1 MNKNKIRFTANAAMI
16 AALYVALTWL
26 CALVGLDKGVIQM
39 RLSEALCVLPAF
51 TGAAVPGLFV
61 GCLLANLLTG
71 SALPDIIF
79 GSLATLIG
87 ALGAYFL
94 RRRKWLVPLPTV
106 LANTLII
113 PFVLRFAYGA
123 EGTIPY
129 FMLTVGAGEVIS
141 AYICGMLSK
150 FAKDDVN
157 YVLGFYILDFSLVFV
172 AILIYLRNRRLD
184 KSKAAGARRVD
195 PPASRHF

>member
-1 MNKNKIRFTANAAMI
+1 MNRNLRVLCRGALV
-16 AALYVALTWL
+16 AALYVVLTWL

-71 SALPDIIF
+71 SALPDVVF

-94 RRRKWLVPLPTV
+94 RRHKWLVPLPTV
-106 LANTLII
+106 LANMLII

-141 AYICGMLSK
+141 AYICGMLLY
-150 FAKDDVN
+150 AA
-157 YVLGFYILDFSLVFV
+157 LV
-172 AILIYLRNRRLD
+172 RQ
-184 KSKAAGARRVD
+184 KAQL
-195 PPASRHF
+195 FK

>member
-1 MNKNKIRFTANAAMI
+1 MNRNLRFLCRGALI
-16 AALYVALTWL
+16 AALYVVLTWL

-87 ALGAYFL
+87 ALGAYAL

-106 LANTLII
+106 LANVLII

-141 AYICGMLSK
+141 AYICGMLLY
-150 FAKDDVN
+150 AAMD
-157 YVLGFYILDFSLVFV
+157 
-172 AILIYLRNRRLD
+172 RRRTQLF
-184 KSKAAGARRVD
+184 K
-195 PPASRHF
+195 

>member
-1 MNKNKIRFTANAAMI
+1 MNRNLRFLCRGALV

-71 SALPDIIF
+71 SALPDILF

-123 EGTIPY
+123 EGSIPY

-141 AYICGMLSK
+141 AYICG
-150 FAKDDVN
+150 
-157 YVLGFYILDFSLVFV
+157 ILLY
-172 AILIYLRNRRLD
+172 AALERR
-184 KSKAAGARRVD
+184 GAQL
-195 PPASRHF
+195 FK

>member
-1 MNKNKIRFTANAAMI
+1 MNRNLRFLCRGALV
-16 AALYVALTWL
+16 AALYVVLTWL

-71 SALPDIIF
+71 SALPDIVF

-123 EGTIPY
+123 EGSIPY

-141 AYICGMLSK
+141 AYICGMLLY
-150 FAKDDVN
+150 AA
-157 YVLGFYILDFSLVFV
+157 LV
-172 AILIYLRNRRLD
+172 RQ
-184 KSKAAGARRVD
+184 KAQL
-195 PPASRHF
+195 FK

>member
-1 MNKNKIRFTANAAMI
+1 MNRNLRFLCRGALV
-16 AALYVALTWL
+16 AALYVVLTWL
-26 CALVGLDKGVIQM
+26 CALAGLDKGVIQL

-51 TGAAVPGLFV
+51 TGATVPGLFV

-71 SALPDIIF
+71 SALPDVVF

-87 ALGAYFL
+87 ALGAYLL

-106 LANTLII
+106 LANALII

-141 AYICGMLSK
+141 AYICGMLLYAALS
-150 FAKDDVN
+150 
-157 YVLGFYILDFSLVFV
+157 
-172 AILIYLRNRRLD
+172 RQ
-184 KSKAAGARRVD
+184 KAQL
-195 PPASRHF
+195 FK

>member
-1 MNKNKIRFTANAAMI
+1 MNRNLRFLCRGALV
-16 AALYVALTWL
+16 AALYVVLTWL

-71 SALPDIIF
+71 SALPDVVF

-123 EGTIPY
+123 EGSIPY

-141 AYICGMLSK
+141 AYICGMLL
-150 FAKDDVN
+150 
-157 YVLGFYILDFSLVFV
+157 Y
-172 AILIYLRNRRLD
+172 
-184 KSKAAGARRVD
+184 AALERQA
-195 PPASRHF
+195 ANLFK

>member
-1 MNKNKIRFTANAAMI
+1 MNRNLRFLCRGALV
-16 AALYVALTWL
+16 AALYVVLTWL
-26 CALVGLDKGVIQM
+26 CALVGMSSGVIQV

-71 SALPDIIF
+71 SALPDVVF

-106 LANTLII
+106 LANVLII

-141 AYICGMLSK
+141 AYICGMLLY
-150 FAKDDVN
+150 AA
-157 YVLGFYILDFSLVFV
+157 LV
-172 AILIYLRNRRLD
+172 RQ
-184 KSKAAGARRVD
+184 KAQL
-195 PPASRHF
+195 FK

>member
-1 MNKNKIRFTANAAMI
+1 MNRNLRFLCRGALV
-16 AALYVALTWL
+16 AALYVVLTWL
-26 CALVGLDKGVIQM
+26 CALVGMSSGVIQV

-71 SALPDIIF
+71 SALPDVVF

-106 LANTLII
+106 LANVLII

-141 AYICGMLSK
+141 AYICGMLLY
-150 FAKDDVN
+150 AA
-157 YVLGFYILDFSLVFV
+157 LV
-172 AILIYLRNRRLD
+172 RQ
-184 KSKAAGARRVD
+184 KA
-195 PPASRHF
+195 PLFK

>member
-1 MNKNKIRFTANAAMI
+1 MNRNLRFLCRGALV
-16 AALYVALTWL
+16 AALYVVLTWL
-26 CALVGLDKGVIQM
+26 CALVGMSSGVIQV

-106 LANTLII
+106 LANALII

-141 AYICGMLSK
+141 AYICGMLLY
-150 FAKDDVN
+150 AA
-157 YVLGFYILDFSLVFV
+157 LE
-172 AILIYLRNRRLD
+172 RR
-184 KSKAAGARRVD
+184 AANL
-195 PPASRHF
+195 FK

>member
-1 MNKNKIRFTANAAMI
+1 MNRNLRFLCRGALVT
-16 AALYVALTWL
+16 ALYVVLTWL

-71 SALPDIIF
+71 SALPDVVF

-94 RRRKWLVPLPTV
+94 RRHKWLVPLPTV
-106 LANTLII
+106 LANMLII

-141 AYICGMLSK
+141 AYICGMLLY
-150 FAKDDVN
+150 AA
-157 YVLGFYILDFSLVFV
+157 LV
-172 AILIYLRNRRLD
+172 RQ
-184 KSKAAGARRVD
+184 KAQL
-195 PPASRHF
+195 FK

>member
-1 MNKNKIRFTANAAMI
+1 MNRNLRFLCRGALI
-16 AALYVALTWL
+16 AALYVVLTWL
-26 CALVGLDKGVIQM
+26 CSLVGLDKGVIQM

-71 SALPDIIF
+71 SALPDVVF

-141 AYICGMLSK
+141 AYICGMLLY
-150 FAKDDVN
+150 AA
-157 YVLGFYILDFSLVFV
+157 LE
-172 AILIYLRNRRLD
+172 RR
-184 KSKAAGARRVD
+184 AANL
-195 PPASRHF
+195 FK

>member
-1 MNKNKIRFTANAAMI
+1 MNRNLRFLCRGALV
-16 AALYVALTWL
+16 AALYVVLTWL

-61 GCLLANLLTG
+61 SCLLANLLTG
-71 SALPDIIF
+71 SALPDIVF

-87 ALGAYFL
+87 ALGAYLL
-94 RRRKWLVPLPTV
+94 RRHKWLVPLPTV
-106 LANTLII
+106 LANMLII

-141 AYICGMLSK
+141 AYICGMLLY
-150 FAKDDVN
+150 AA
-157 YVLGFYILDFSLVFV
+157 LV
-172 AILIYLRNRRLD
+172 RQ
-184 KSKAAGARRVD
+184 KAQL
-195 PPASRHF
+195 FK

>member
-1 MNKNKIRFTANAAMI
+1 MNRNLRFLCRGALV
-16 AALYVALTWL
+16 AALYVVLTWL

-71 SALPDIIF
+71 SALPDVVF

-87 ALGAYFL
+87 ALGAYLL
-94 RRRKWLVPLPTV
+94 RRHKWLVPLPTV
-106 LANTLII
+106 LANVLII

-141 AYICGMLSK
+141 AYICGMLLY
-150 FAKDDVN
+150 AA
-157 YVLGFYILDFSLVFV
+157 LV
-172 AILIYLRNRRLD
+172 RQ
-184 KSKAAGARRVD
+184 KAQL
-195 PPASRHF
+195 FK

>member
-1 MNKNKIRFTANAAMI
+1 MNRNLRFLCRGALV
-16 AALYVALTWL
+16 AALYVVLTWL

-71 SALPDIIF
+71 SALPDVVF

-123 EGTIPY
+123 EGSIPY
-129 FMLTVGAGEVIS
+129 FMLTVGIGEVIS
-141 AYICGMLSK
+141 AYICGMLL
-150 FAKDDVN
+150 
-157 YVLGFYILDFSLVFV
+157 YVAVD
-172 AILIYLRNRRLD
+172 RR
-184 KSKAAGARRVD
+184 KAQLFG
-195 PPASRHF
+195 

>member
-1 MNKNKIRFTANAAMI
+1 MNRNLRFLCRGALV
-16 AALYVALTWL
+16 AALYVVLTWL
-26 CALVGLDKGVIQM
+26 CALVGLDKGVIQL

-71 SALPDIIF
+71 SALPDVVF

-87 ALGAYFL
+87 ALGAYLL
-94 RRRKWLVPLPTV
+94 RRRKWLVPLLTV
-106 LANTLII
+106 LANALII

-141 AYICGMLSK
+141 AYICGMLLY
-150 FAKDDVN
+150 AA
-157 YVLGFYILDFSLVFV
+157 LV
-172 AILIYLRNRRLD
+172 RQ
-184 KSKAAGARRVD
+184 KAQL
-195 PPASRHF
+195 FK

>member
-1 MNKNKIRFTANAAMI
+1 MNRNLRFLCRGALV
-16 AALYVALTWL
+16 AALYVVLTWL
-26 CALVGLDKGVIQM
+26 CALVGMSSDVIQV

-71 SALPDIIF
+71 SALPDVVF

-87 ALGAYFL
+87 ALGAYLL
-94 RRRKWLVPLPTV
+94 RRHKWLVPLPTV
-106 LANTLII
+106 LANVLII

-141 AYICGMLSK
+141 AYICGMLLY
-150 FAKDDVN
+150 AA
-157 YVLGFYILDFSLVFV
+157 LV
-172 AILIYLRNRRLD
+172 RQ
-184 KSKAAGARRVD
+184 KAQL
-195 PPASRHF
+195 FK

>member
-1 MNKNKIRFTANAAMI
+1 MNRNLRFLCRGALV
-16 AALYVALTWL
+16 AALYVVLTWL
-26 CALVGLDKGVIQM
+26 CALVGLDKGVIQL

-71 SALPDIIF
+71 SALPDVVF

-87 ALGAYFL
+87 AIGAYLL
-94 RRRKWLVPLPTV
+94 RRHKWLVPLPTV

-141 AYICGMLSK
+141 AYICGMLLY
-150 FAKDDVN
+150 AA
-157 YVLGFYILDFSLVFV
+157 LV
-172 AILIYLRNRRLD
+172 RR
-184 KSKAAGARRVD
+184 AANL
-195 PPASRHF
+195 FK

>member
-1 MNKNKIRFTANAAMI
+1 MNRNLRFLCRGALV
-16 AALYVALTWL
+16 AALYVVLTWL
-26 CALVGLDKGVIQM
+26 CALVGLDKGVIQL

-71 SALPDIIF
+71 SALPAVVF

-87 ALGAYFL
+87 ALGAYLL

-106 LANTLII
+106 LANALII

-141 AYICGMLSK
+141 AYICGMLLY
-150 FAKDDVN
+150 AA
-157 YVLGFYILDFSLVFV
+157 LVRQKVQLF
-172 AILIYLRNRRLD
+172 
-184 KSKAAGARRVD
+184 K
-195 PPASRHF
+195 

>member
-1 MNKNKIRFTANAAMI
+1 MNRNLRFLCRGALI
-16 AALYVALTWL
+16 AALYVVLTWL
-26 CALVGLDKGVIQM
+26 CSLVGLDKGVIQM

-87 ALGAYFL
+87 ALGAYAL

-106 LANTLII
+106 LANVLII

-141 AYICGMLSK
+141 AYICGKLL
-150 FAKDDVN
+150 
-157 YVLGFYILDFSLVFV
+157 YVAMD
-172 AILIYLRNRRLD
+172 RRRTQLF
-184 KSKAAGARRVD
+184 K
-195 PPASRHF
+195 

>member
-1 MNKNKIRFTANAAMI
+1 MNRNLRFLCRGALV
-16 AALYVALTWL
+16 AALYVVLTWL

-71 SALPDIIF
+71 SALPDVVF

-123 EGTIPY
+123 EGSIPY

-141 AYICGMLSK
+141 AYICGMLL
-150 FAKDDVN
+150 
-157 YVLGFYILDFSLVFV
+157 Y
-172 AILIYLRNRRLD
+172 
-184 KSKAAGARRVD
+184 AAL
-195 PPASRHF
+195 SRQAANLFK

>member
-1 MNKNKIRFTANAAMI
+1 MNRNLRFLCRGALI
-16 AALYVALTWL
+16 AALYVVLTWL
-26 CALVGLDKGVIQM
+26 CSLVGLDKGVIQM

-71 SALPDIIF
+71 SALPDVVF

-123 EGTIPY
+123 EGSIPY

-141 AYICGMLSK
+141 AYICGMLLY
-150 FAKDDVN
+150 AA
-157 YVLGFYILDFSLVFV
+157 LV
-172 AILIYLRNRRLD
+172 RQ
-184 KSKAAGARRVD
+184 KAQL
-195 PPASRHF
+195 FK

>member
-1 MNKNKIRFTANAAMI
+1 MNRNLRFLCRGALV

-71 SALPDIIF
+71 SALPDVVF

-123 EGTIPY
+123 EGSIPY

-141 AYICGMLSK
+141 AYICGMLLY
-150 FAKDDVN
+150 AA
-157 YVLGFYILDFSLVFV
+157 LV
-172 AILIYLRNRRLD
+172 RQ
-184 KSKAAGARRVD
+184 KA
-195 PPASRHF
+195 PLFK

>member
-1 MNKNKIRFTANAAMI
+1 MNRNLRFLCRGALV
-16 AALYVALTWL
+16 AALYVVLTWL
-26 CALVGLDKGVIQM
+26 CALVGLDKGVIQL

-71 SALPDIIF
+71 SALPDVVF

-87 ALGAYFL
+87 ALGAYLL

-106 LANTLII
+106 LANALII

-141 AYICGMLSK
+141 AYICGMLLYS
-150 FAKDDVN
+150 A
-157 YVLGFYILDFSLVFV
+157 LV
-172 AILIYLRNRRLD
+172 RQ
-184 KSKAAGARRVD
+184 KAQL
-195 PPASRHF
+195 FK

>member
-1 MNKNKIRFTANAAMI
+1 MNRNLRFLCRGALV
-16 AALYVALTWL
+16 AALYVVLTWL
-26 CALVGLDKGVIQM
+26 CALVGLDKGVIQL

-71 SALPDIIF
+71 SALPDVVF

-87 ALGAYFL
+87 ALGAYL
-94 RRRKWLVPLPTV
+94 LCRRKWLVPLPTV
-106 LANTLII
+106 LANALII

-141 AYICGMLSK
+141 AYICGMLLY
-150 FAKDDVN
+150 AA
-157 YVLGFYILDFSLVFV
+157 LV
-172 AILIYLRNRRLD
+172 RQ
-184 KSKAAGARRVD
+184 KAQL
-195 PPASRHF
+195 FK

>member
-1 MNKNKIRFTANAAMI
+1 MNRNLRFLCRGALV
-16 AALYVALTWL
+16 AALYVVLTWL

-71 SALPDIIF
+71 SALPDVVF

-113 PFVLRFAYGA
+113 PFVLRFAYGV
-123 EGTIPY
+123 EGSIPY

-141 AYICGMLSK
+141 AYICGMLLY
-150 FAKDDVN
+150 AA
-157 YVLGFYILDFSLVFV
+157 LE
-172 AILIYLRNRRLD
+172 RR
-184 KSKAAGARRVD
+184 AANL
-195 PPASRHF
+195 FK

>member
-1 MNKNKIRFTANAAMI
+1 MNRNLRFLCRGALI
-16 AALYVALTWL
+16 AALYVVLTWL
-26 CALVGLDKGVIQM
+26 CSLVGLDKGVIQM

-71 SALPDIIF
+71 SALPDVVF

-123 EGTIPY
+123 EGSIPY

-141 AYICGMLSK
+141 AYICGMLLY
-150 FAKDDVN
+150 AA
-157 YVLGFYILDFSLVFV
+157 LE
-172 AILIYLRNRRLD
+172 RR
-184 KSKAAGARRVD
+184 AANL
-195 PPASRHF
+195 FK

>member
-1 MNKNKIRFTANAAMI
+1 MNRNLRFLCRGALV
-16 AALYVALTWL
+16 AALYVVLTWL

-71 SALPDIIF
+71 SALPDIVF

-87 ALGAYFL
+87 ALGAYLL
-94 RRRKWLVPLPTV
+94 RRHKWLVPPPTV
-106 LANTLII
+106 LANMLII

-141 AYICGMLSK
+141 AYICGMLLY
-150 FAKDDVN
+150 AA
-157 YVLGFYILDFSLVFV
+157 LV
-172 AILIYLRNRRLD
+172 RQ
-184 KSKAAGARRVD
+184 KAQL
-195 PPASRHF
+195 FK

>member
-1 MNKNKIRFTANAAMI
+1 MNRNLRFLCRGALV
-16 AALYVALTWL
+16 AALYVVLTWL
-26 CALVGLDKGVIQM
+26 CALVGLDKGVIQL

-71 SALPDIIF
+71 ARPDVVF

-87 ALGAYFL
+87 ALGAYLL

-106 LANTLII
+106 LANALII

-141 AYICGMLSK
+141 AYICGMLLYAALS
-150 FAKDDVN
+150 
-157 YVLGFYILDFSLVFV
+157 
-172 AILIYLRNRRLD
+172 RQ
-184 KSKAAGARRVD
+184 KAQL
-195 PPASRHF
+195 FK

>member
-1 MNKNKIRFTANAAMI
+1 MNRNLRFLCRGALV
-16 AALYVALTWL
+16 AALYVVLTWL

-71 SALPDIIF
+71 SALPDIVF

-113 PFVLRFAYGA
+113 PFVLRFAYGV
-123 EGTIPY
+123 EGSIPY

-141 AYICGMLSK
+141 AYICGMLLY
-150 FAKDDVN
+150 AA
-157 YVLGFYILDFSLVFV
+157 LE
-172 AILIYLRNRRLD
+172 RR
-184 KSKAAGARRVD
+184 AANL
-195 PPASRHF
+195 FK

>member
-1 MNKNKIRFTANAAMI
+1 MNRNLRFLCRGALV

-26 CALVGLDKGVIQM
+26 CALVGMSSGVIQV

-123 EGTIPY
+123 EGSIPY

-141 AYICGMLSK
+141 AYICGMLLY
-150 FAKDDVN
+150 AA
-157 YVLGFYILDFSLVFV
+157 LE
-172 AILIYLRNRRLD
+172 RR
-184 KSKAAGARRVD
+184 AANL
-195 PPASRHF
+195 FK

>member
-1 MNKNKIRFTANAAMI
+1 MNRNLRFLCRGALV
-16 AALYVALTWL
+16 AALYVVLTWL
-26 CALVGLDKGVIQM
+26 CALVGLDKSVIQL

-71 SALPDIIF
+71 SALPDVVF

-87 ALGAYFL
+87 ALGAYLL

-106 LANTLII
+106 LANALII

-141 AYICGMLSK
+141 AYICGMLLYAALS
-150 FAKDDVN
+150 
-157 YVLGFYILDFSLVFV
+157 
-172 AILIYLRNRRLD
+172 RQ
-184 KSKAAGARRVD
+184 KAQL
-195 PPASRHF
+195 FK

>member
-1 MNKNKIRFTANAAMI
+1 MNRNLRFLCRGALV
-16 AALYVALTWL
+16 AALYVVLTWL
-26 CALVGLDKGVIQM
+26 CALVGMSSGVIQV

-51 TGAAVPGLFV
+51 TGASVPGLFV

-71 SALPDIIF
+71 SALPDVVF

-106 LANTLII
+106 LANVLII

-141 AYICGMLSK
+141 AYICGMLLY
-150 FAKDDVN
+150 AA
-157 YVLGFYILDFSLVFV
+157 LV
-172 AILIYLRNRRLD
+172 RQ
-184 KSKAAGARRVD
+184 KAQL
-195 PPASRHF
+195 FK